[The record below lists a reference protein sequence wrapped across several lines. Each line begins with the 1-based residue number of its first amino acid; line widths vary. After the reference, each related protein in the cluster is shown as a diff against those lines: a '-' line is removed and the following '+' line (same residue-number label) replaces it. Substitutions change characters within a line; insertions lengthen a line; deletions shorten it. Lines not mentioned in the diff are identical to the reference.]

1 MTTDSSAAAA
11 PEAESPSSGQLPRVL
26 GLYSAVFVV
35 VGSVIGSGVFLK
47 ANKIA
52 SALPDFTS
60 IISVWV
66 LVGIVTL
73 CGSLALAELAAM
85 FPHAGGTYVYLREA
99 YGRLPAFLWGWT
111 EFWIIR
117 TGSVGALS
125 CATVIYL
132 NQVVPISIAMQ
143 EALAILI
150 VVGLAV
156 VNVVGTRWGAGMQ
169 NVTTMVKVGF
179 LGAIILLPWLMGQ
192 IHPSYLA
199 ERISKPP
206 EYDFFK
212 AYGLAMIAVLWA
224 YDGWINIGPV
234 AEEIHHP
241 QRNVPLALIF
251 GALLIM
257 AVYVGAN
264 FSYHLVLPI
273 QDIAE
278 VPGTK
283 RVVVADLFRQLFGPV
298 GAKIAALGVMCSTFG
313 AVNGN
318 LLTGPRIWFAMSRDR
333 MVPAGLSR
341 IHPRWKTPANAII
354 LQAAWTVTLIVAVY
368 ALNSRSSTAKT
379 DASAAKTHSQ
389 SGSVGLNSG
398 SAPPAKTATGSG
410 ATTEAAAKEL
420 AAAGK
425 AHDAF
430 DALTDF
436 VIFGGQIFY
445 ALAVGAVFVCRRTH
459 PHLARPYRTWGYP
472 FTPAIYLL
480 AFVAALISLLVE
492 KWQQSL
498 AGSVIILAGA
508 IYYAYVSRRSGA

>member
-1 MTTDSSAAAA
+1 MNNDSSAAAS
-11 PEAESPSSGQLPRVL
+11 PDAETPPPGQLPRVL

-132 NQVVPISIAMQ
+132 NQVVPISMAMQ

-150 VVGLAV
+150 VVGLAI

-169 NVTTMVKVGF
+169 NVTTMIKVGF

-192 IHPSYLA
+192 IHPEYLA

-273 QDIAE
+273 HDIAE

-283 RVVVADLFRQLFGPV
+283 RVVVADLFRQLFGPI

-368 ALNSRSSTAKT
+368 ALNSGSAAPTKT
-379 DASAAKTHSQ
+379 DPSA
-389 SGSVGLNSG
+389 
-398 SAPPAKTATGSG
+398 G
-410 ATTEAAAKEL
+410 ATAEAAAKEL

-480 AFVAALISLLVE
+480 AFVAALISMLVD

-498 AGSVIILAGA
+498 AGSVIILAGV